1 MFDFTGQTAVVT
13 GSASGIGAVIAHE
26 LASSGATVIVSDLH
40 GEGCDQTVA
49 SILDRGGKALPFA
62 ADVSD
67 AAAMEALVAF
77 AEAETGALHL
87 AVNNAGIGGAQAPV
101 GEYPLDAWKQVI
113 NVNLNGVF
121 YGMRFQI
128 PAMERAG
135 GGAIVNMA
143 SILGSVGF
151 ANSSAYVASKHAL
164 LGLTKTA
171 AIEYAPKGIRINA
184 VGPGFIQTPLLTANL
199 SQDMLDGLA
208 GLHPMGRIGTP
219 EEVSALTCF
228 LLSARASFIT
238 GSYHLV
244 DGGYTS
250 PLLFHKATCTR
261 PSALGPT
268 PPTSFCKTS
277 APPVTDWSRPE
288 RRHCWTSMVPTVCPR
303 PGARGF

>member
-1 MFDFTGQTAVVT
+1 MPDFTGQTALVT
-13 GSASGIGAVIAHE
+13 GAASGIGTAVALE
-26 LASSGATVIVSDLH
+26 LAEHGATVIVSDQD
-40 GEGCDQTVA
+40 EQGCKQVVDT
-49 SILDRGGKALPFA
+49 ILDSGRKALPFA

-67 AAAMEALVAF
+67 AQAMEALVAF
-77 AEAETGALHL
+77 SEAKAGALHL

-101 GEYPLDAWKQVI
+101 GEYPLDAWDQVI
-113 NVNLNGVF
+113 RVNLNGVF
-121 YGMRFQI
+121 YGMRYQI

-171 AIEYAPKGIRINA
+171 AIEYAQKGIRINA
-184 VGPGFIQTPLLTANL
+184 VGPAFIQTPLLTDNL

-244 DGGYTS
+244 DGGYT
-250 PLLFHKATCTR
+250 
-261 PSALGPT
+261 GQ
-268 PPTSFCKTS
+268 
-277 APPVTDWSRPE
+277 
-288 RRHCWTSMVPTVCPR
+288 
-303 PGARGF
+303 